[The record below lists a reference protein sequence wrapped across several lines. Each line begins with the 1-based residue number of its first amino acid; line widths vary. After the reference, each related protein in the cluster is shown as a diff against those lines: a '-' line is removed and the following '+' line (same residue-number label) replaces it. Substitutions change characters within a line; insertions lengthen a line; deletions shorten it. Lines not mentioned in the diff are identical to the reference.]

1 MKLKNRVAV
10 VTGSGRGIGRS
21 IALELAREGAKVV
34 VSDLDLGVCE
44 GVCEEIRD
52 LGSEALA
59 VECDVSKKNDVD
71 AMVEETIREYEKID
85 VLVNNAGVFLLK
97 PFIELT
103 EEDWDFILDVN
114 LKGVFLCTSAVAK
127 HMVEQK
133 SGKIISISSVA
144 GWVGFLNASAYC
156 ASKAAVVN
164 LTRELSLELSPRG
177 VNVNAIAPGVI
188 ETKMTE
194 GLLSDEETRSVLLGN
209 TPLGRVGLPRDI
221 GRAAVFLA
229 SSDSDF
235 VTGHTLVVDGG
246 WLTH

>member
-1 MKLKNRVAV
+1 
-10 VTGSGRGIGRS
+10 
-21 IALELAREGAKVV
+21 
-34 VSDLDLGVCE
+34 
-44 GVCEEIRD
+44 
-52 LGSEALA
+52 
-59 VECDVSKKNDVD
+59 
-71 AMVEETIREYEKID
+71 
-85 VLVNNAGVFLLK
+85 
-97 PFIELT
+97 
-103 EEDWDFILDVN
+103 
-114 LKGVFLCTSAVAK
+114 
-127 HMVEQK
+127 
-133 SGKIISISSVA
+133 
-144 GWVGFLNASAYC
+144 
-156 ASKAAVVN
+156 
-164 LTRELSLELSPRG
+164 LELSPRG